1 MNSSSTPTPTPD
13 FRFQVDLLNLNLHLA
28 RTEKAPE
35 TQQASTLAAAQ
46 EAALVEMRT
55 LASRG

>member
-28 RTEKAPE
+28 RTEKVREP
-35 TQQASTLAAAQ
+35 QAATLEAAQ

-55 LASRG
+55 LAARG

>member
-13 FRFQVDLLNLNLHLA
+13 FHFQVDLLNLNLHLA

-35 TQQASTLAAAQ
+35 TQASTLAAAQ

>member
-1 MNSSSTPTPTPD
+1 MNPASTPNASPD
-13 FRFQVDLLNLNLHLA
+13 FRFQLDLLNLNLHLA
-28 RTEKAPE
+28 RTEKAREP
-35 TQQASTLAAAQ
+35 QASTLEAAQ